1 MVTVNDI
8 QDIVTNILVAQMWIP
23 SIISFFMCLVF
34 VLVTPTLFTLF
45 QRKGDANAVQSA
57 HDKPTLRIGGL
68 GLLIGILSS
77 ILILNFSNDFI
88 LYALVLLCSAIPL
101 ILAGFV
107 EDIGYSMHP
116 KIRLAAIAISSLLC
130 ATVLQVSVAR
140 VGVSLID
147 IALSYALISMIFT
160 IIAASG
166 VTNAFNL
173 IDGLNGLASF
183 TAITTAV
190 ALSAIAM
197 LSDMNYLQNFYTML
211 AIVTFG
217 FFLLNYPFG
226 KLFLGDGG
234 AYLLGHCLVWGGIT
248 LAHEVPGLSA
258 FSVLLIFF
266 WPVADTVLAIW
277 RRVRLSRPADRPD
290 RLHFHQLVMRFLE
303 IRLLGRNRR
312 QLANPLATLII
323 APLIVAPQICG
334 LIYAFDNKSAM
345 IASGCFAVI
354 FFMTYNL
361 GMRLA
366 QRTHKVATASTKPQ
380 IDEI

>member
-1 MVTVNDI
+1 MATVNDI
-8 QDIVTNILVAQMWIP
+8 QDIVTNILVAQMWLP
-23 SIISFFMCLVF
+23 SIVSFFVCLVF
-34 VLVTPTLFTLF
+34 VLLTPTLFTLF
-45 QRKGDANAVQSA
+45 QRQGDANAVQAA
-57 HDKPTLRIGGL
+57 HEKPTLRIGGL

-77 ILILNFSNDFI
+77 IVIVNFTKDFVI
-88 LYALVLLCSAIPL
+88 YASFLLCCAIPL
-101 ILAGFV
+101 ILAGFS
-107 EDIGYSMHP
+107 EDIGYRVHP
-116 KIRLAAIAISSLLC
+116 KIRLGSIALSSLLC
-130 ATVLQVSVAR
+130 VSVLQISVTS
-140 VGVSLID
+140 VGIGLLD
-147 IALSYALISMIFT
+147 TALSYALVSVIFT
-160 IIAASG
+160 VFAASG

-183 TAITTAV
+183 TAITSAV

-197 LSDMNYLQNFYTML
+197 LSGMNYLQNFYTMI

-248 LAHEVPGLSA
+248 LGHQVTGLSA
-258 FSVLLIFF
+258 FSILLIFF
-266 WPVADTVLAIW
+266 WPVADTILAIW
-277 RRVRLSRPADRPD
+277 RRMRLSRPADRPD

-312 QLANPLATLII
+312 KLANPLATLII

-354 FFMTYNL
+354 FCITYSL

-366 QRTHKVATASTKPQ
+366 QRKHKVATASPKAQ
-380 IDEI
+380 ISEI